1 MPFFFLFFLKKTN
14 NTQKRERERERER
27 GEKTRPLFLPS
38 FFFASSQ
45 YEYYSILS
53 FFLFFFF
60 VLERERER
68 ERERDVY
75 EYTLIV
81 FSSKESFTVSFFVVG
96 VFFEYECLFVRT
108 HTKEE
113 SKHFSTLGG
122 MPVTGWL
129 RGTVKAVPSGDTVLI
144 VANAGPTVRAS
155 CIYIYMFLG
164 AFVSFFFFFCR
175 GDGVS
180 SLFRDVFSLLFWV
193 P

>member
-1 MPFFFLFFLKKTN
+1 M
-14 NTQKRERERERER
+14 
-27 GEKTRPLFLPS
+27 
-38 FFFASSQ
+38 
-45 YEYYSILS
+45 
-53 FFLFFFF
+53 
-60 VLERERER
+60 
-68 ERERDVY
+68 Y

-81 FSSKESFTVSFFVVG
+81 FSSKESFTVSFFFVVG

-155 CIYIYMFLG
+155 CIYIYIYIYIYMFG
-164 AFVSFFFFFCR
+164 AFVSLFFFFCR

>member
-1 MPFFFLFFLKKTN
+1 MVSSFALLFFVFFEKNEQHTE
-14 NTQKRERERERER
+14 KRERERERER
-27 GEKTRPLFLPS
+27 RKNPPS
-38 FFFASSQ
+38 FFALFFFCLLPIR
-45 YEYYSILS
+45 IL
-53 FFLFFFF
+53 LDPFFFF
-60 VLERERER
+60 VLFFRTRERERER

-155 CIYIYMFLG
+155 CIYIYIYIYIYVFG
-164 AFVSFFFFFCR
+164 
-175 GDGVS
+175 GVCI
-180 SLFRDVFSLLFWV
+180 LLLLLLSR
-193 P
+193 

>member
-1 MPFFFLFFLKKTN
+1 MSSPPKKRVLQSLFFFLL
-14 NTQKRERERERER
+14 
-27 GEKTRPLFLPS
+27 
-38 FFFASSQ
+38 
-45 YEYYSILS
+45 
-53 FFLFFFF
+53 
-60 VLERERER
+60 
-68 ERERDVY
+68 
-75 EYTLIV
+75 V
-81 FSSKESFTVSFFVVG
+81 FSLRTSV
-96 VFFEYECLFVRT
+96 CLSA
-108 HTKEE
+108 HNSTKEE

-144 VANAGPTVRAS
+144 VANAGPTVRVS
-155 CIYIYMFLG
+155 CIYIYIYIYMFLG